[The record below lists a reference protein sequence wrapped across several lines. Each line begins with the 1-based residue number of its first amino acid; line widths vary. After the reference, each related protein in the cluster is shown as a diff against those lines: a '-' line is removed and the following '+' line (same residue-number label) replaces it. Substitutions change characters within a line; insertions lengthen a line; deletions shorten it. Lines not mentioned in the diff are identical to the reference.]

1 MKPGPRIFPA
11 FLSGLRSRSISAAVP
26 VVAPAGRECG
36 IARLRRSVAAT
47 ITLSTRSR
55 SRFRAPDAYQA
66 RSERSR
72 EGVAYDHRGRR
83 LPRRRVGAIAR
94 SRNPLG
100 HGNCARRRDPRR
112 RSVRQCLPAAALGG
126 AALLA
131 LSRGGSFGNRGRC
144 AVRHPELVRQGGRR
158 RRWGVG
164 RTRAYGRIRGAGSRG
179 RACAAYACPRLRERP
194 HAWCPDPRRDRVRSS
209 ARRPLAPPD
218 RQSLPDRPEK
228 LHLTRLR
235 QDAAVRVEP
244 AVRIL
249 LEDPLAAL
257 LVERVLLRLVA
268 HDDGMLAERIA
279 ADDAARRGV
288 AGLGGH
294 GGSSSMSGGCARTSC
309 PLSAKIR
316 RTRPLA
322 VERISLN

>member
-94 SRNPLG
+94 SRNPLR
-100 HGNCARRRDPRR
+100 HGSC
-112 RSVRQCLPAAALGG
+112 
-126 AALLA
+126 
-131 LSRGGSFGNRGRC
+131 
-144 AVRHPELVRQGGRR
+144 
-158 RRWGVG
+158 
-164 RTRAYGRIRGAGSRG
+164 
-179 RACAAYACPRLRERP
+179 
-194 HAWCPDPRRDRVRSS
+194 

-218 RQSLPDRPEK
+218 RQNLPDRPEK

-294 GGSSSMSGGCARTSC
+294 GGSSSMSG
-309 PLSAKIR
+309 
-316 RTRPLA
+316 
-322 VERISLN
+322 